1 MELTTTHPPQPIA
14 TSRAATP
21 RIHAIDVVR
30 GLAMVIMALDHIR
43 DFWSP
48 TTVRPEDVAHASV
61 LLFFT
66 RWITHFCAPTF
77 MFLAGTSVFLYQQK
91 QASKGAVSRFLL
103 TRGLWL
109 VLLEMVVMNFILEW
123 GTYQLLL
130 LTVIWALGW
139 SMVILAGL
147 IWLPR
152 WLVATLALAVILGHN
167 LLPIIQPV
175 TSATLPLAVLYDSPF
190 VYVLTPKLP
199 VLVAYSILPWAAVM
213 AAGYC
218 IGPWFQEALPERK
231 RLLRWAGAG
240 ALLLFLALRASNWY
254 GNPEPWATQERGPVY
269 TMLSFLN
276 VTKSPPSLLFLSLT
290 LGVAL
295 LLLSVAEDL
304 PARLRGWLSVFGK
317 VPLFYY
323 LVHFALISFGTFVW
337 TWAAFGKP
345 YNLAFSPPG
354 VPQPAA
360 YQPSLLRAYVVWA
373 VVVLLLYWPC
383 RWYQGYKQRH
393 SHWWLS
399 YL

>member
-1 MELTTTHPPQPIA
+1 MSPNALPA
-14 TSRAATP
+14 SSTSRASTP
-21 RIHAIDVVR
+21 RVQAIDVVR
-30 GLAMVIMALDHIR
+30 GLVMVIMALDHIR

-48 TTVRPEDVAHASV
+48 TLVRPEDVAHTSA

-91 QASKGAVSRFLL
+91 QAGRGAVSRFLL

-109 VLLEMVVMNFILEW
+109 VVLEIVVMNFVLQW
-123 GTYQLLL
+123 GTYNLLL

-139 SMVILAGL
+139 SMMILAGL

-152 WLVATLALAVILGHN
+152 GLVATVALATIFGHN
-167 LLPIIQPV
+167 LLPILQPV
-175 TSATLPLAVLYDSPF
+175 TSATLPLALLYDSPF
-190 VYVLTPKLP
+190 LFQVAPKLP
-199 VLVAYSILPWAAVM
+199 FVLVAYSILPWAATM

-218 IGPWFQEALPERK
+218 VGPWFGAPLPQRK
-231 RLLRWAGAG
+231 RLLRWAGAV
-240 ALLLFLALRASNWY
+240 ALLLFGALRASNWY
-254 GNPEPWATQERGPVY
+254 GDPVPWATQERGPVY
-269 TMLSFLN
+269 TLLSLLN

-295 LLLSVAEDL
+295 LLLSVAEEL
-304 PARLRGWLSVFGK
+304 PARLRGWLGVFGK

-323 LVHFALISFGTFVW
+323 VLHFALISAGTLVW
-337 TWAAFGKP
+337 TWVAFGKP
-345 YNLAFSPPG
+345 FNLAFSPPRAS
-354 VPQPAA
+354 QPAA
-360 YQPSLLRAYVVWA
+360 YQPSLLRAYAVWIG
-373 VVVLLLYWPC
+373 VVLLLYWPC

>member
-1 MELTTTHPPQPIA
+1 MSPTVLPTSS

-21 RIHAIDVVR
+21 RVQVIDVVQ

-48 TTVRPEDVAHASV
+48 TTVRPEDVAQASV

-77 MFLAGTSVFLYQQK
+77 VFLAGTSVFLYQQK
-91 QASKGAVSRFLL
+91 QADRGAVSRFLL

-109 VLLEMVVMNFILEW
+109 VVLEMVVMNFVLQW
-123 GTYQLLL
+123 GTYNLLL

-139 SMVILAGL
+139 SMVLLAGL

-152 WLVATLALAVILGHN
+152 WLIGAFALVVILGHN
-167 LLPIIQPV
+167 ALPIIQTV
-175 TSATLPLAVLYDSPF
+175 TAANLLPALIHNSPF
-190 VYVLTPKLP
+190 LFQLTPRLP
-199 VLVAYSILPWAAVM
+199 VLVAYTILPWAAVM
-213 AAGYC
+213 AAGYV
-218 IGPWFQEALPERK
+218 IGPWFLALQPTRS
-231 RLLRWAGAG
+231 RLLRWAGAS
-240 ALLLFLALRASNWY
+240 ALLLFAVLRYRNGY
-254 GNPEPWATQERGPVY
+254 GDPSPWVGQPRGQLYSV
-269 TMLSFLN
+269 LSVLN
-276 VTKSPPSLLFLSLT
+276 VTKSPPSLLYLSLT

-295 LLLSVAEDL
+295 LLLSVAEGL

-317 VPLFYY
+317 VPMFYY
-323 LVHFALISFGTFVW
+323 LLHFSLISLGTLFW

-345 YNLAFSPPG
+345 YNLAFAPPG
-354 VPQPAA
+354 EPLPAA
-360 YQPSLLRAYVVWA
+360 YQPSLLRVYVVWV

-383 RWYQGYKQRH
+383 RWYQGYKQRNT
-393 SHWWLS
+393 HWWLS

>member
-1 MELTTTHPPQPIA
+1 
-14 TSRAATP
+14 
-21 RIHAIDVVR
+21 
-30 GLAMVIMALDHIR
+30 
-43 DFWSP
+43 
-48 TTVRPEDVAHASV
+48 
-61 LLFFT
+61 
-66 RWITHFCAPTF
+66 
-77 MFLAGTSVFLYQQK
+77 
-91 QASKGAVSRFLL
+91 
-103 TRGLWL
+103 
-109 VLLEMVVMNFILEW
+109 MNFILEW

-139 SMVILAGL
+139 SMIILAGL

-152 WLVATLALAVILGHN
+152 GLVAALALVVIAGHN
-167 LLPIIQPV
+167 LLPIVQPV
-175 TSATLPLAVLYDSPF
+175 ISSALPLAVLYDSPF
-190 VYVLTPKLP
+190 VYMLTPKLP

-218 IGPWFQEALPERK
+218 IGPWFQEALPVRR
-231 RLLRWAGAG
+231 RLLRQAGAG
-240 ALLLFLALRASNWY
+240 ALLLFGVLRASNWY
-254 GNPEPWATQERGPVY
+254 GNPTPWAAQERGPLY
-269 TMLSFLN
+269 TGLSFLN

-304 PARLRGWLSVFGK
+304 PARLRGWLRVFGK

-323 LVHFALISFGTFVW
+323 IMHFALLSIGSLVW
-337 TWAAFGKP
+337 TWAAFGQP
-345 YNLAFSPPG
+345 YNLAFPAAG

-373 VVVLLLYWPC
+373 AVVLALYWPC